1 MIGKYFS
8 NGWKIFRDL
17 VQGFGQ
23 DCGMMKTESR
33 RAAELVVLG
42 IIGGLLTVFLFMGAG
57 WCAGRFEVWTGKGG
71 WIPAETGPHA
81 EWMPFLQG
89 GTDWGGG
96 AMYAVEAMAGV
107 VYLVLA
113 SWLLALWMAQVRKV
127 SPDGAGWGKR
137 TLRALWFFAPYAV
150 AWVTVWIVAIVTD
163 RGFARHTSSQAD
175 GGVLM
180 ATVALVGV
188 LTAAWTAW
196 VDGRR
201 WWTAWKVLAAP
212 AAVALWVFMAWDGQ
226 TPRAGQRLW
235 SGQEPLPAV
244 RGWRHAVMLAWYDLW
259 VERPEEGGEDAWL
272 WFWTDGR
279 NEFGTRLEDSPSAH
293 ALRKRSDLPW
303 TGGRTVFVVPLA
315 AGPETEVEKAMP
327 YHAQMRHYGGYF
339 FRTPDGVLPIRRGA
353 VHSLRKI
360 YSMRPAAPLS
370 WAWREVDVHLRSGT
384 PYWLLWMSR
393 EGGVEGRLL
402 AFTPSRS
409 HPPEAEEVLASAS
422 SLEDV
427 LSGEGAPVVVGI
439 AEDVTLGALADC
451 LGRLDA
457 AGFDEVFVD

>member
-1 MIGKYFS
+1 
-8 NGWKIFRDL
+8 
-17 VQGFGQ
+17 
-23 DCGMMKTESR
+23 MMKAESKK
-33 RAAELVVLG
+33 AVELVVLG
-42 IIGGLLTVFLFMGAG
+42 VIGGLLTVFLLMGMR
-57 WCAGRFEVWTGKGG
+57 WLAGRFELWSGKGG

-81 EWMPFLQG
+81 EWMPILQG
-89 GTDWGGG
+89 GTDAGGG
-96 AMYAVEAMAGV
+96 MMYAQDVLAGV
-107 VYLVLA
+107 GYLVVA
-113 SWLLALWMAQVRKV
+113 SWLLTLWMALDRKR

-137 TLRALWFFAPYAV
+137 TLRALWFFVPYAV
-150 AWVTVWIVAIVTD
+150 VWGSLCIVV
-163 RGFARHTSSQAD
+163 FASSGPRSTSSQTDDVMLA
-175 GGVLM
+175 L
-180 ATVALVGV
+180 TEALVGV

-201 WWTAWKVLAAP
+201 WRLDWKVLVAP

-279 NEFGTRLEDSPSAH
+279 NEFGTRLEDSPSAR

-303 TGGRTVFVVPLA
+303 TGGREVFAVPLA
-315 AGPETEVEKAMP
+315 AGPEATVERAMR
-327 YHAQMRHYGGYF
+327 YSVEMRHYGGYC
-339 FRTPDGVLPIRRGA
+339 FRTPEGWLPIRRG
-353 VHSLRKI
+353 VMHSLR
-360 YSMRPAAPLS
+360 PLS
-370 WAWREVDVHLRSGT
+370 DGGLAVQSPDVHLRPGT
-384 PYWLLWMSR
+384 PYWALRLSR
-393 EGGVEGRLL
+393 EGGLAGELRTFAPSELNKRDWRL
-402 AFTPSRS
+402 
-409 HPPEAEEVLASAS
+409 AENETVLAVAS

-427 LSGEGAPVVVGI
+427 LSGERAPVELRVDGD
-439 AEDVTLGALADC
+439 ATLGALADC

>member
-1 MIGKYFS
+1 M
-8 NGWKIFRDL
+8 
-17 VQGFGQ
+17 
-23 DCGMMKTESR
+23 
-33 RAAELVVLG
+33 ELVVLG

-107 VYLVLA
+107 CYLVLA

-127 SPDGAGWGKR
+127 SPDGAGWGRR
-137 TLRALWFFAPYAV
+137 TLRALWFFTPYAV
-150 AWVTVWIVAIVTD
+150 AWGTLWIVSIVTD
-163 RGFARHTSSQAD
+163 RGFARHTSSEAD

-201 WWTAWKVLAAP
+201 WWTVWKVLAAP
-212 AAVALWVFMAWDGQ
+212 AVVALWVVMAWDGQ

-235 SGQEPLPAV
+235 AGQEPLPAV
-244 RGWRHAVMLAWYDLW
+244 RSWRHAAMLAWYDLW
-259 VERPEEGGEDAWL
+259 VERPETGGEDAWL

-279 NEFGTRLEDSPSAH
+279 NEFGTRLEDSPSAR

-303 TGGRTVFVVPLA
+303 TGGREVFTVPLA
-315 AGPETEVEKAMP
+315 AGPETEVGDAMP
-327 YHAQMRHYGGYF
+327 YSALMRHYGGYF
-339 FRTPDGVLPIRRGA
+339 FRTPDGVLEIRKG
-353 VHSLRKI
+353 VIHSLVPCGEGGLEVR
-360 YSMRPAAPLS
+360 S
-370 WAWREVDVHLRSGT
+370 VDVNLRPGT
-384 PYWLLWMSR
+384 HYWALRLSR
-393 EGGVEGRLL
+393 EGGLAGGLRTFAPSDLDNREGWRL
-402 AFTPSRS
+402 
-409 HPPEAEEVLASAS
+409 AENETVLAVAS
-422 SLEDV
+422 SPEDV
-427 LSGEGAPVVVGI
+427 LSGERAPVELRVDG
-439 AEDVTLGALADC
+439 DVTLGALADC